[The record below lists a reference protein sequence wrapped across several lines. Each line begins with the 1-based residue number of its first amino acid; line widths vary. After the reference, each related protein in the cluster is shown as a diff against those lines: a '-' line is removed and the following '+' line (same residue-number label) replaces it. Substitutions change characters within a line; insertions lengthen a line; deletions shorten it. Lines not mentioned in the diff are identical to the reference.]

1 MVRVSRTEEEVC
13 QLPEPE
19 DILFPE
25 PRTYSGTKLLC
36 EKVGGQM
43 TVVNNNH
50 TLMKLVDTFKKKAIY
65 MATKAEDG
73 MRELLLYR
81 IC

>member
-1 MVRVSRTEEEVC
+1 MKNMMRVSKTEEEVC

-25 PRTYSGTKLLC
+25 QRTYSDAKLIC

-43 TVVNNNH
+43 TVVNSNH
-50 TLMKLVDTFKKKAIY
+50 MLRKLVDTFKKNKDN
-65 MATKAEDG
+65 KAEDDG
-73 MRELLLYR
+73 V
-81 IC
+81 